1 MGMNR
6 AVTQLSKILGED
18 KAKVMVKECLGEAGI
33 REVKT
38 PQELLQFAQS
48 LAKRG
53 GFVEVVGRSLKIQ
66 ALLAGARIDT

>member
-18 KAKVMVKECLGEAGI
+18 RAKVMVKECLGEAGLTD
-33 REVKT
+33 VKT
-38 PQELLQFAQS
+38 PQELLKFAQS
-48 LAKRG
+48 LSKRG

-66 ALLAGARIDT
+66 ALLAGARMEA